1 MGHHAMVRADAD
13 ISSPPVRDVT
23 AAQEILEVPPVE
35 FVGFML
41 SGEEYGVEVSEVR
54 EVIRHVEV
62 LEVPRIPSYIKGIIS
77 LRGVILPVFDI
88 KERIGL
94 PAEPVTPA
102 TRIIIVSFR
111 GGPYGLLVDSVT
123 GVRPVKM
130 DRVEPPPPGLKMG
143 TGFLRGVVSYTVSGV
158 PTSLRRLLLL
168 LNLKE
173 VLAQ

>member
-1 MGHHAMVRADAD
+1 MGHHATVHGGAD
-13 ISSPPVRDVT
+13 ISSPDVQDVM
-23 AAQEILEVPPVE
+23 AAQEIPPVPPVE

-41 SGEEYGVEVSEVR
+41 LGEEYGVEVSEVR
-54 EVIRHVEV
+54 EVIRHVEI
-62 LEVPRIPSYIKGIIS
+62 LEVPRIPPYVKGIIS
-77 LRGVILPVFDI
+77 LRGVILPVFDM

-94 PAEPVTPA
+94 PAAPITPG

-123 GVRPVKM
+123 GVRPVTM

-143 TGFLRGVVSYTVSGV
+143 TGFLRGVVSYPVPGA
-158 PTSLRRLLLL
+158 PTSLKRLLIL

-173 VLAQ
+173 VLAL

>member
-1 MGHHAMVRADAD
+1 MVREDAD
-13 ISSPPVRDVT
+13 ISSPHVQDIMV
-23 AAQEILEVPPVE
+23 AQEILEVPPVE

-130 DRVEPPPPGLKMG
+130 DRVEPPPGLKMG
-143 TGFLRGVVSYTVSGV
+143 TGFLRGVVSYTVFGV